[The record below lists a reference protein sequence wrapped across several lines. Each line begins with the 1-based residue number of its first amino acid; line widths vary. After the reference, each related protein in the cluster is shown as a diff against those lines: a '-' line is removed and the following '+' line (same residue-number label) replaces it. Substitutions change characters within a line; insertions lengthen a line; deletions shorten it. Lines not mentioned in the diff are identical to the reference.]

1 MHFVKVEN
9 SYLPIYTI
17 VMKKNKGS
25 NISRRDFIKN
35 SALGVV
41 SVTMSGEL
49 LSGSLHGNKKIEV
62 SGKSKVII
70 IRHSGVIN
78 SSGELKQDIIDLM
91 VSGGIKEFAGE
102 KDEDAAW
109 RKFVSPE
116 DMIGLKVNTLGL
128 NAIKGS
134 GWVNHF
140 PAVTGAV
147 VRGLK
152 KTGLAEKNMII
163 WDRSDRELENAGFTT
178 NKDPEKLR
186 VHGVLA
192 VRRDEKSDDLYTKK
206 SFKVGEKSVRL
217 AKILTKTCSS
227 LINIPLIKHHRLAG
241 VTGAMKSHFGTI
253 DNPSQFHGTRCVNPG
268 IPELNA
274 IPEIRKKQKLII
286 VDGLLGLYDG
296 GPWWDRRFIWP
307 YGGIIIGTDPV
318 SVDSVILSI
327 IDKKREEA
335 GKDPLTPEVK
345 FLELSEKLGLGN
357 AKKSKI
363 ELKEI
368 KLG

>member
-1 MHFVKVEN
+1 
-9 SYLPIYTI
+9 
-17 VMKKNKGS
+17 MKKNKRS
-25 NISRRDFIKN
+25 NLSRRDFIKN

-41 SVTMSGEL
+41 GVTLSGEF
-49 LSGSLHGNKKIEV
+49 LSDSLQGSVKIAD
-62 SGKSKVII
+62 SGKSKVVV

-78 SSGELKQDIIDLM
+78 SSGELKQDIVDGM
-91 VSGGIKEFAGE
+91 VSRGITEFTGE
-102 KDEDAAW
+102 KNEASAW
-109 RKFVSPE
+109 KKFISPE
-116 DMIGLKVNTLGL
+116 DMIGLKVNALGL
-128 NAIKGS
+128 NAIRGS

-147 VRGLK
+147 VKGLK
-152 KTGLAEKNMII
+152 KTGHTEKNMII
-163 WDRSDRELENAGFTT
+163 WDRSDRELENAGFVIS
-178 NKDPEKLR
+178 KDPEKMR

-192 VRRDEKSDDLYTKK
+192 VRRDEKSDELYTKE
-206 SFKVGEKSVRL
+206 SFKIGEKSVRL
-217 AKILTKTCSS
+217 TKILTETCSS
-227 LINIPLIKHHRLAG
+227 LISIPLVKHHRLAG
-241 VTGAMKSHFGTI
+241 ITGAMKSHFGTI
-253 DNPSQFHGTRCVNPG
+253 DNPSQFHGSRCVNPG

-274 IPEIRKKQKLII
+274 IPVIKKKQKLII

-327 IDKKREEA
+327 IDKKRKEE
-335 GKDPLTPEVK
+335 GKELLAPEVK

-357 AKKSKI
+357 AKKSMI